1 MKRRSFVKTSLLAGS
16 LSSMLQSSAIAKNMD
31 ENKAGSRQWYELR
44 TYLLKDNVQQE
55 LVENYYQNA
64 AIPAFNKIGSQP
76 VGVFTQMQP
85 DTQTKLLVII
95 PYNSIDDFTN
105 SNEKLMKDSTY
116 VKAADAYLN
125 APANSPAYE
134 RIESSLLY
142 AFPMYPQIKTKDE
155 KPRLFELRRYES
167 PSEAAG
173 KKKIEMF
180 NEAGEIKVFLGVG
193 FHPVFFSEC
202 VIGENRPNL
211 IYMLQFADMQE
222 HDTLWKAFG
231 NSPDWNK
238 LKAIPE
244 YTDAKLISKIS
255 STFWTPTAY
264 SQI

>member
-16 LSSMLQSSAIAKNMD
+16 LSSLLQSSASAKNMD
-31 ENKAGSRQWYELR
+31 ENKAESRQWYELR

-64 AIPAFNKIGSQP
+64 AIPVLNKWGSKP

-105 SNEKLMKDSTY
+105 SNAKLMSDVAYK
-116 VKAADAYLN
+116 KAADAYLN
-125 APANSPAYE
+125 APATAPAYE
-134 RIESSLLY
+134 RIESSLLQ
-142 AFPMYPQIKTKDE
+142 AFPMYAQIRIRNE

-167 PSEAAG
+167 SGEAAG

-180 NEAGEIKVFLGVG
+180 NEGGEINVFLHTG

-202 VIGENRPNL
+202 VIGEARPNL
-211 IYMLQFADMQE
+211 TYMLQFADMQE
-222 HDTLWKAFG
+222 HDTLWKNFG
-231 NSPDWNK
+231 SSPEWNK

-244 YTDAKLISKIS
+244 YADAKIVSKIS
-255 STFWTPTAY
+255 STFWIPTAY